1 MKTPMILIPGNGGQE
16 NHNASF
22 ITKNKFGIRT
32 RNPYSLAKKTSRL
45 VNNPKLIKEMYK
57 NLKNY
62 EENKSVEK
70 LFKLV
75 LKMEK
80 MKWN

>member
-1 MKTPMILIPGNGGQE
+1 MTGKYDEDLEQEVYIKTWQ
-16 NHNASF
+16 
-22 ITKNKFGIRT
+22 
-32 RNPYSLAKKTSRL
+32 
-45 VNNPKLIKEMYK
+45 

-80 MKWN
+80 MK